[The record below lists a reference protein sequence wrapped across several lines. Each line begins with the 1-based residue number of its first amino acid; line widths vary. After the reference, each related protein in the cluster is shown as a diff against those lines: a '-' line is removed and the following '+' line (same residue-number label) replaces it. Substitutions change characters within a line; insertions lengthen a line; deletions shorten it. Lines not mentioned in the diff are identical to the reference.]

1 MENRVKGIGKDSVI
15 VSWLVSNASDSH
27 IIFIFYFIPRNL
39 LAFTFLSSFFS
50 PSILSVNSS
59 TDQYPDQITPQCVLA
74 LSRQASAL
82 PQNDKPRY
90 SVLFLA

>member
-39 LAFTFLSSFFS
+39 LAFTFLSSFFFPQHS
-50 PSILSVNSS
+50 FGKQFYRSVSRSDYTTMRLGFIKASIC
-59 TDQYPDQITPQCVLA
+59 PAP
-74 LSRQASAL
+74 
-82 PQNDKPRY
+82 K
-90 SVLFLA
+90 